1 MKPTNSSLPF
11 AVILFIAI
19 LLPGPP
25 VSGAGTDYIS
35 ALKDTLNALAGRSE
49 VELFR
54 MHCYSIIQII
64 EDKNSFTSND
74 SAWLEEIYTA
84 FCISQPG
91 SDPREFS
98 TYLDRKRTLIIS
110 WESPTDGIVS
120 FTRLKL
126 PAGWDPNATYPLY
139 VDLHGYWD
147 VASNTI
153 QYLNYPFTADPSTS
167 FAFEDGYVISP
178 WGRGNIWYR
187 GIGETDIWECIALT
201 EELFS
206 IDQSRKYILGHS
218 MGGSG
223 AWFLGH
229 NYAGVWAA
237 IGNHAGALSYDQ
249 SNEVNASVAQQLKDV
264 PVYFVV
270 GNGDGLLSVNQQA
283 YQLLSEAGN
292 PDITFVT
299 FNGGHDYIQENV
311 ENMYLWMKNYVNDDY
326 TAIETT
332 METREENLV
341 RLWSF
346 PDPVGRNTMINFNL
360 LQTGFVE
367 LTIYNQNGSYIET
380 LTRGECRDGNHSVRW
395 KTGDLPAGIYYCRL
409 RSGTDISTI
418 KLPLGQ

>member
-1 MKPTNSSLPF
+1 MKPKYASLPL
-11 AVILFIAI
+11 AVVLFIGM
-19 LLPGPP
+19 LLPKPLAAR
-25 VSGAGTDYIS
+25 VETDYIS
-35 ALKDTLNALAGRSE
+35 ALKDTLNALADRSE

-54 MHCYSIIQII
+54 IHCHSIIQII
-64 EDKNSFTSND
+64 NDKNSFTSND
-74 SAWLEEIYTA
+74 SAWLEEIYLA
-84 FCISQPG
+84 FCSMQPG

-98 TYLDRKRTLIIS
+98 TYLDRKRSLIIS
-110 WESPTDGIVS
+110 WESPADGVVS
-120 FTRLKL
+120 FTRLRL
-126 PAGWDPNATYPLY
+126 PADWDPNMTYPLY

-187 GIGETDIWECIALT
+187 GIGETDIWECIDLT

-223 AWFLGH
+223 AWYLGH
-229 NYAGVWAA
+229 NYAGMWAA
-237 IGNHAGALSYDQ
+237 IGNHAGALWYDQ
-249 SNEVNASVAQQLKDV
+249 SNEVNTSVAQQLKDV

-270 GNGDGLLSVNQQA
+270 GTSDGLLSVNQQA
-283 YQLLSEAGN
+283 YQLLVEAGN

-299 FNGGHDYIQENV
+299 FTGGHDYIQENV

-326 TAIETT
+326 SDIETT
-332 METREENLV
+332 METGENIPGC
-341 RLWSF
+341 LWSF
-346 PDPVGRNTMINFNL
+346 SDPVSRNITINFNL
-360 LQTGFVE
+360 PQTCFIE
-367 LTIYNQNGSYIET
+367 LSVYDQNGSYLET
-380 LTRGECRDGNHSVRW
+380 LMRSECRNGNYSINW
-395 KTGDLPAGIYYCRL
+395 KTGNLPAGLYYCRL

-418 KLPLGQ
+418 KLLFTK